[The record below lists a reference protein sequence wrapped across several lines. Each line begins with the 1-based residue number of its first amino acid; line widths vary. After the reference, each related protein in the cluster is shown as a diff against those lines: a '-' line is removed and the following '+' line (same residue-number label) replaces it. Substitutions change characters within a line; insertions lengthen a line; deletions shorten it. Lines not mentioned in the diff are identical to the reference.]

1 MNIVTQVFVNILIL
15 FGTAVL
21 IVVGNALRKWLEEK
35 CNSEVESGK
44 NRVYCMLYDIVRI
57 VVDSVEQMYLC
68 DINSAGNW
76 TSEQKKQEAVKKI
89 SEWVKTNGYSE
100 MISDALIDSCIESVV
115 KEMNDNLPTETDIH
129 SEF

>member
-44 NRVYCMLYDIVRI
+44 NRIYCMLYDIVRI

-68 DINSAGNW
+68 DINSAGEW
-76 TSEQKKQEAVKKI
+76 SSERKKQEAVKKI
-89 SEWVKTNGYSE
+89 SEWVETNGYSG
-100 MISDALIDSCIESVV
+100 MISTALIDSCIESVV
-115 KEMNDNLPTETDIH
+115 KEMNDKESSGEDI
-129 SEF
+129 EQY